1 MWPQAPDA
9 LAAAEI
15 LFLKNPDTD
24 ARATFFLKKVR
35 NSSKRSTQKVLYTNL
50 SKSLTN
56 ESQDY

>member
-1 MWPQAPDA
+1 MWPQALDA

-24 ARATFFLKKVR
+24 ASNFFFKKVR